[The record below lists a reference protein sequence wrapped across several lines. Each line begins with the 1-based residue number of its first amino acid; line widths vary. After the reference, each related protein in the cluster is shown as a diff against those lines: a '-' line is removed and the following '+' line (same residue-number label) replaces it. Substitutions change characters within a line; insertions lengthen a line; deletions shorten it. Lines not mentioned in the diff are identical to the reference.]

1 MLPFENR
8 EVTEANGSERKK
20 VIFMTFS
27 EYFNALYPYLSGGEK
42 WDDFYDGMIGHFIY
56 EEARDACKLLVCA
69 RDTKSRY
76 IKPKNPNK
84 IDPRYAQY
92 AHSKHN
98 PQGYKKWLHKR
109 MFEQDTFDKMEEWLD
124 NQGIEFDDVCAACDN
139 LLESIFF
146 NIAFPPVTDGS
157 EVKIPEI
164 SPADEN
170 GSSPLSEND
179 RKLLKDFHIDFDS
192 ILEKC
197 IASSQAE
204 VWFTGNL
211 AAKISNLYN
220 EKWKDR
226 ISRFEDIALQADILS
241 TIALLQDFCKVLDP
255 DKESP
260 AGISVRKLR
269 IKLRDYY
276 VKLHPDSFAGIY
288 PYDAFIDDWNDENG
302 FDM

>member
-27 EYFNALYPYLSGGEK
+27 EYFNAMYPYLADGEK
-42 WDDFYDGMIGHFIY
+42 PMVFLDGMIGHFIY
-56 EEARDACKLLVCA
+56 EEAQEGCKLLTGSS
-69 RDTKSRY
+69 DTRRRY
-76 IKPKNPNK
+76 IQKKNPNPIK
-84 IDPRYAQY
+84 PEYAQY
-92 AHSKHN
+92 AHTNHN
-98 PQGYKKWLHKR
+98 SAGYIKWLNDR
-109 MFEQDTFDKMEEWLD
+109 MYQSDSYDRIEEWLT
-124 NQGIEFDDVCAACDN
+124 NSGIDFHDCCAACDT
-139 LLESIFF
+139 LLADILFC
-146 NIAFPPVTDGS
+146 IAFPNVSDGS
-157 EVKIPEI
+157 EVKIPEK
-164 SPADEN
+164 SPADED
-170 GSSPLSEND
+170 GPSHLSEND

-197 IASSQAE
+197 IRSSQAE

-226 ISRFEDIALQADILS
+226 ISGFEDIALQADILS
-241 TIALLQDFCKVLDP
+241 TIALLKDFCKVLDP
-255 DKESP
+255 DSESTT
-260 AGISVRKLR
+260 GISVRKLR
-269 IKLRDYY
+269 IRLRDYY
-276 VKLHPDSFAGIY
+276 VKLHPDSYAGIF